1 MVNGLQ
7 IEPNEWAIV
16 KHILQQFVPN
26 LSVWAYGSRVKGTA
40 QAYSDLDLAIITS
53 IPLTF
58 LQLAQLEEAFS
69 NSDLAWKVDLL
80 DWASANETFKNIVR
94 KQYIVIQ

>member
-7 IEPNEWAIV
+7 IEPNELAIV
-16 KHILQQFVPN
+16 QHILQQRVPN

-40 QAYSDLDLAIITS
+40 KTYSDLDLAIITQT
-53 IPLTF
+53 PLTF
-58 LQLAQLEEAFS
+58 LQLAELEEAFS
-69 NSDLAWKVDLL
+69 NSALAWKVDLL

>member
-1 MVNGLQ
+1 MVQGLQ
-7 IEPNEWAIV
+7 MEPNELAIV
-16 KHILQQFVPN
+16 QHILQQMVPD

-40 QAYSDLDLAIITS
+40 KTYSDLDLAIITQT
-53 IPLTF
+53 PLTF

-69 NSDLAWKVDLL
+69 NSELAWKVDLL
-80 DWASANETFKNIVR
+80 DWASANEAFKNIVR